1 VKVVIRVVKRFKV
14 SRKFHETLQEMLQR
28 PSPLPLPPRQV
39 VALSSW
45 LSQVVNP
52 EAGCQPLRP
61 LRCPTLAGYIYFHY
75 FDLY

>member
-39 VALSSW
+39 VALSPW
-45 LSQVVNP
+45 LSAVV
-52 EAGCQPLRP
+52 ASCQS
-61 LRCPTLAGYIYFHY
+61 
-75 FDLY
+75 